1 MPETLE
7 HFKAQYPKS
16 WRAYEQLRNAC
27 DAEGPLDRKTVE
39 LIKIG
44 ISTALEHHGGLV
56 AHISQARKAGATDNE
71 INHAIIVAM
80 GLAGFPTVL
89 AASKT
94 AREYPK
100 P

>member
-1 MPETLE
+1 MPETLD

-16 WRAYEQLRNAC
+16 WKAYEQLRDTC
-27 DAEGPLDRKTVE
+27 DAEGPLDRKTIE

-44 ISTALEHHGGLV
+44 ISTALEHDGGLV

-71 INHAIIVAM
+71 IGHAVLVAT
-80 GLAGFPTVL
+80 GLVGFPSVL
-89 AASKT
+89 AASET
-94 AREYPK
+94 ARDYLK